1 MEFGDLLL
9 NALFY
14 IFAILGLA
22 GAVSVALSTNIVRSA
37 FALLMVLFAVAALY
51 AIMKADLMVA
61 AQVLIYVG
69 GILVLIMFAI
79 MLTHRITDVNLSND
93 STHGPVAVAVVVSLL
108 MLLGVLILST
118 PEREP
123 VKLTDETLA
132 AKYAAVGT
140 QLGRDAAKYAAVGT
154 QLGGDS
160 KKARPLIE
168 KLTQGEPEEREEAAR
183 SLIKLGLGARVA
195 LEESRALADEPTQA
209 RIDAILNEIGP
220 NALTR
225 VLGYGLMSAYL
236 LPFEVISV
244 LLLAALI
251 GAAFLARKE
260 VRT

>member
-1 MEFGDLLL
+1 MELGDLLL
-9 NALFY
+9 NAVFY
-14 IFAILGLA
+14 IFAILALA

-51 AIMKADLMVA
+51 AIMKADFMVA

-79 MLTHRITDVNLSND
+79 MLTHKITNVNLSND

-108 MLLGVLILST
+108 MLLGVLILTT

-123 VKLTDETLA
+123 VKLTDEALA
-132 AKYAAVGT
+132 AKYAAMGAQMGV
-140 QLGRDAAKYAAVGT
+140 DAR
-154 QLGGDS
+154 
-160 KKARPLIE
+160 KAGPLIE

-183 SLIKLGLGARVA
+183 RLIKLGLGARVA
-195 LEESRALADEPTQA
+195 LEKSRASADEPTQA
-209 RIDAILNEIGP
+209 RIDAILKEIGP
-220 NALTR
+220 YSLTR